1 MWLTTNVLSH
11 HRLNNRNGRGDGI
24 YVIEPDKAA
33 DAGHGFVL
41 LANATAGTAASA
53 TFRHAAV
60 AVADTM
66 SKMVR
71 APPMCND
78 THSPWPFRV
87 NAKTGE
93 VIEQY
98 VCCPCNNFSFALK
111 SNVECVVGDTCGYVE
126 T

>member
-1 MWLTTNVLSH
+1 MNT
-11 HRLNNRNGRGDGI
+11 RNGRGDGI
-24 YVIEPDKAA
+24 NVIEPDKAA

-41 LANATAGTAASA
+41 LANATVGTAASA
-53 TFRHAAV
+53 TFRRAAV
-60 AVADTM
+60 AVADTL

-71 APPMCND
+71 APPLCND

-98 VCCPCNNFSFALK
+98 VGRPFFPFYFTWESALECFAAL
-111 SNVECVVGDTCGYVE
+111 
-126 T
+126 